1 MTRRPAAIDDES
13 LIAALRLAAGRDPVP
28 GHVPATAR
36 AAFGLRLPGAPPA
49 PPRAAP
55 APGDRL
61 ASSRPAAAIV
71 WRKT

>member
-36 AAFGLRLPGAPPA
+36 AAFGLRLPGHG
-49 PPRAAP
+49 RALLADDQRTIVVDGDLRE
-55 APGDRL
+55 PGTIL
-61 ASSRPAAAIV
+61 
-71 WRKT
+71 